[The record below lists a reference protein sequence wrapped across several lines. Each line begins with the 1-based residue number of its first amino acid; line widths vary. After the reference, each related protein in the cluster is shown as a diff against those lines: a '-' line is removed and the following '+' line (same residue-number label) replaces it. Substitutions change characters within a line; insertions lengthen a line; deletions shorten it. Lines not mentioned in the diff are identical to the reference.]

1 MYLYCIVTVLTD
13 NNSGAVVLQTSSADN
28 LVIMSG
34 EECAS
39 GTSRDSPKQYTE
51 LTPVTWLNS
60 DDEITDVKVPY
71 TSLSQLSE
79 NDIPNAQRP
88 PILLQ
93 TLENNVSNSQQPDSQ
108 EEMYPTPPE
117 MEISQLMV
125 LYRGLPKEMFIN
137 RILVQYASCEV
148 KLENARFNILE
159 RLKDM
164 EDFPY
169 GLQCELKRR
178 LHTRTGESVPTK
190 LAYDIHTLLSVVDG
204 ADYSDIKDLLSNG
217 KSQKSQSVSAT
228 PMRSN
233 RPNEHAAE
241 MELLSQIV
249 NNLKAEVLYLKQTQV
264 ETEQVR
270 THQMQTLKS
279 SIA

>member
-13 NNSGAVVLQTSSADN
+13 NNSGAVVLQTSTVDN

-60 DDEITDVKVPY
+60 DYEITDVKVPY

-217 KSQKSQSVSAT
+217 
-228 PMRSN
+228 
-233 RPNEHAAE
+233 
-241 MELLSQIV
+241 
-249 NNLKAEVLYLKQTQV
+249 
-264 ETEQVR
+264 
-270 THQMQTLKS
+270 
-279 SIA
+279 